1 MTVLIIIITLILV
14 GMFWR
19 QIIKGG
25 LISLII
31 LFFLSSLAV
40 VRGSDLDYGYEEV
53 IPVVANR
60 KVANNDWLF
69 LYIEDGRIYSY
80 DGNANWRLQIWQDV
94 IQDSISDRT
103 YFYGVGYKEIIP
115 AMDDP
120 KRQGWDGKNENVH
133 NFLVNN
139 YARGGLVHLFLY
151 LYLYWIFIYK
161 YKEKDKS
168 ILIYTIPFF
177 ITSLFDASMENAH
190 FPVIFYFFLGSLF
203 SESLD

>member
-1 MTVLIIIITLILV
+1 MWKSKGAFLGFITYVLFQLV
-14 GMFWR
+14 NNKQYLRKSLSRNIVIAF
-19 QIIKGG
+19 
-25 LISLII
+25 ISII

-69 LYIEDGRIYSY
+69 LYVEDGRIYSY

-94 IQDSISDRT
+94 IEDSISDRT

-120 KRQGWDGKNENVH
+120 KSC
-133 NFLVNN
+133 L
-139 YARGGLVHLFLY
+139 LY
-151 LYLYWIFIYK
+151 
-161 YKEKDKS
+161 
-168 ILIYTIPFF
+168 
-177 ITSLFDASMENAH
+177 TSDAADE
-190 FPVIFYFFLGSLF
+190 
-203 SESLD
+203 